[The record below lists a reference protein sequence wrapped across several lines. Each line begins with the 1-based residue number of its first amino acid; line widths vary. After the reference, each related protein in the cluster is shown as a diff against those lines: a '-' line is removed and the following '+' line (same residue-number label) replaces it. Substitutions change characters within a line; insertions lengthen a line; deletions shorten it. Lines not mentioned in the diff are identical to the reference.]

1 MTAVEKIIEYFKEN
15 EQEMNSAMEELD
27 SYNGFLNDDRYY
39 SMEKINELFS
49 SPLDALEKARC
60 GHDEESYETDA
71 EGNRTYD
78 RFNPFRPYFRSD
90 GCGNLVSAEFKDY
103 TGLLDE
109 YFVEQLYENRSHLWA
124 TDEPEL
130 AELLDE
136 MEKERE
142 NENE

>member
-1 MTAVEKIIEYFKEN
+1 MTAVEKIIKYFEEN
-15 EQEMNSAMEELD
+15 EQEMNKAMEELN
-27 SYNGFLNDDRYY
+27 SYNGFLNDNEYY
-39 SMEKINELFS
+39 PMEEIDHLF

-60 GHDEESYETDA
+60 GYDEESFETDA

-78 RFNPFRPYFRSD
+78 SFNPFRPYFRFD

-109 YFVEQLYENRSHLWA
+109 DFVEQLYENRSHLWA

-136 MEKERE
+136 MEEERNGEE
-142 NENE
+142 NE